1 MLDHTEAN
9 IEKTVK
15 EESRKVPKNKSIFSL
30 KTQGKYRKS
39 PHKKRIVL
47 SYSETIRNTTVIK

>member
-1 MLDHTEAN
+1 MLAHTEAN

-15 EESRKVPKNKSIFSL
+15 EESRKAPKNKSIFSL

-39 PHKKRIVL
+39 KKKKKKKNSIKL
-47 SYSETIRNTTVIK
+47 FRNNQKHS